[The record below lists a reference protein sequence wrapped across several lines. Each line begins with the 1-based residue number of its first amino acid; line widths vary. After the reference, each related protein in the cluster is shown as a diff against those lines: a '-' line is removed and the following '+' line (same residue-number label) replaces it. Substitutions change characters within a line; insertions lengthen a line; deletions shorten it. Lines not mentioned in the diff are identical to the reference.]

1 MPQFINTRFI
11 KCETIVRGKKNT
23 IIHQKSDCVK
33 IVECFIQ
40 CSPMT
45 HYNDYAIISMFI
57 AVLVKIRISHKG
69 EQNSVLLT
77 STVKG
82 LVCFVLNILY

>member
-1 MPQFINTRFI
+1 
-11 KCETIVRGKKNT
+11 
-23 IIHQKSDCVK
+23 
-33 IVECFIQ
+33 
-40 CSPMT
+40 MT